1 MMCFFISRGRRMD
14 ISVLKTL
21 EYYKIRKMLAEKCS
35 SIMGQELANELVP
48 SSEFAE
54 VEYRIAETGEARE
67 ILEVMANIPLGGIR
81 DIRSLLK
88 RAEIGSVLAPEDLVA
103 IRSTLYASRR
113 MKNFFMDMPVALAI
127 LLSYAEKITVLR
139 NIENFIEN
147 IVDEQGQ
154 IRDDASV
161 ELLHVRREMRLA
173 QGRIKNK
180 LDDIL
185 RSSENQKY
193 FQDALVTVRNERY
206 VIPIKQE
213 YRHNFPGIIHDQSAS
228 GATVFVEPMAI
239 VILNNE
245 IKQLMSAEKNEI
257 ERILKS
263 ATEQIAGVSETISI
277 NCDMLAKMD
286 LAFAKAK
293 LSLTMQASQPLINN
307 KGYINLHQARHP
319 LIDRSVVVPVDIFIG
334 KEFNTLLI
342 TGPNTGGKTVTLKT
356 LGLFALMTQAGLY
369 IAAENGSEI
378 AVFNNIF
385 ADIGDEQSIEQSLS
399 TFSAHMTNLVRI
411 LNQISSQDLVLIDEI
426 GAGTDPDEGAALA
439 MSILEYLL
447 TAGVRTIATT
457 HYSELKTFAYSRQ
470 GIENASVE
478 FDIQTLKPTYRLLI
492 GIPGSSN
499 AFAISKRLGLPDCI
513 VEQAKKFIDKDH
525 AEFETVLNALEEQKI
540 AYNKLYEEVAEQEKS
555 LNILRERLISEE
567 KIVAEKKNRILVKAQ
582 EEAETLLRRTKREAE
597 EIITEL
603 KAQFSVKSSF
613 ERQNVFDKSRKRL
626 RENLEDLNDNEEV
639 NSDLPIATTESVSPG
654 QEVYIGTLKQKGTVI
669 AIQMNEV
676 TVQLGIMKIN
686 VPITDCRLV
695 NDTLSVKKIVKDKNR
710 DKNFMKIQD
719 VARQIDIRGMMVEE
733 AEYVLGKYIDDA
745 LMAGLNTV
753 LVIHGKGTGALRK
766 GVRAYLKN
774 HHYVRDISIG
784 ELSEGG
790 DGATVV
796 QLL

>member
-1 MMCFFISRGRRMD
+1 MD
-14 ISVLKTL
+14 ISVLKIL
-21 EYYKIRKMLAEKCS
+21 EYHKIRAMLADKSS
-35 SIMGQELANELVP
+35 SIMGRELAEELVP
-48 SSEFAE
+48 TNELIE
-54 VEYRIAETGEARE
+54 VERRIAETEEARG
-67 ILEVMANIPLGGIR
+67 ILDAISSIPLGGIR

-88 RAEIGSVLAPEDLVA
+88 RAEIGSVLAPDELVA
-103 IRSTLYASRR
+103 VGSTLYASRR
-113 MKNFFMDMPVALAI
+113 MKSFFMDMPVSLTI
-127 LLSYAEKITVLR
+127 LLGYAEKITVLR
-139 NIENFIEN
+139 NVENFIEN
-147 IVDEQGQ
+147 IVNEQGQ

-161 ELLHVRREMRLA
+161 ELLHVRREIRLS
-173 QGRIKNK
+173 QSRIKDK
-180 LDDIL
+180 LDGIL
-185 RSSENQKY
+185 RSSEYQKY
-193 FQDALVTVRNERY
+193 FQDALVTVRSDRY

-213 YRHNFPGIIHDQSAS
+213 YRNNFPGIIHDQSAS
-228 GATVFVEPMAI
+228 GATVFIEPMAV

-245 IKQLMSAEKNEI
+245 IKQLMSAEKNEV

-263 ATEQIAGVSETISI
+263 ATEQIANVSEIMYI
-277 NCDMLAKMD
+277 NCSMLANID
-286 LAFAKAK
+286 FAFAKAK
-293 LSLTMQASQPLINN
+293 LSLTMQATMPIINHN
-307 KGYINLHQARHP
+307 GYVNLRQARHP
-319 LIDRSVVVPVDIFIG
+319 LIETAAVVPIDIYIG
-334 KEFNTLLI
+334 KKFNTLLI

-369 IAAENGSEI
+369 IPANSGSEI

-411 LNQISSQDLVLIDEI
+411 LKEISSQDLVLIDEI

-447 TAGVRTIATT
+447 VIGAKTIATT

-478 FDIQTLKPTYRLLI
+478 FDIQTLRPTYRLLI

-499 AFAISKRLGLPDCI
+499 AFAISRRLGLPVNI
-513 VEQAKKFIDKDH
+513 IEQAKQFIDKDH

-540 AYNKLYEEVAEQEKS
+540 AYDKLHEEVAEQEEA
-555 LNILRERLISEE
+555 LNILRERLANEE
-567 KIVAEKKNRILVKAQ
+567 SILAAKKHKILAKAQ
-582 EEAETLLRRTKREAE
+582 EEAESLLRKTRRDTE

-603 KAQFSVKSSF
+603 KAQFAVKSSSA
-613 ERQNVFDKSRKRL
+613 RQGIFDKNRKRL
-626 RENLEDLNDNEEV
+626 RESLDNLNEYDEDD
-639 NSDLPIATTESVSPG
+639 SDLPIATAKILKPG
-654 QEVYIGTLKQKGTVI
+654 MQVYVTTLKQKGIVVSI
-669 AIQMNEV
+669 GSHEV
-676 TVQLGIMKIN
+676 TVQLGIMKMN
-686 VPITDCRLV
+686 VAITDCRLV
-695 NDTLSVKKIVKDKNR
+695 NDCTPVRKIGKDKNR

-719 VARQIDIRGMMVEE
+719 VARQIDIRGMMVDE

-745 LMAGLNTV
+745 IVAGLNTV

-766 GVRAYLKN
+766 GVRTYLKN

-784 ELSEGG
+784 ELNEGG

>member
-1 MMCFFISRGRRMD
+1 MD